1 MSNLH
6 ITDELF
12 AFLRELK
19 GSNNREWFEA
29 NRRRYE
35 SRVREPLLQFIR
47 EFDFRLRDIS
57 PFFLADPR
65 RVGGSLFRIHRD
77 VRFSPDKRPYKT
89 HSGIQFRHR
98 GGQNVHS
105 PGFYLHLEPDHCFIG
120 LGLWRPDSRS
130 LLAVRRAIVQDTA
143 RWRSIVGDESFR
155 DHFRF
160 GGECLTRAPRGFDPR
175 HPCIDDLRRKDFVVF
190 RGLSEAETRSARFI
204 DGFADSCRIG
214 APFTRFLTEAVGLP
228 W

>member
-6 ITDELF
+6 ITEELF

-57 PFFLADPR
+57 PSFLADPR

-77 VRFSPDKRPYKT
+77 VRFSSDKRPYKT

-98 GGQNVHS
+98 LGKGVHS
-105 PGFYLHLEPDHCFIG
+105 PGFYLHLEPDNCFIG
-120 LGLWRPDSRS
+120 LGIWRPDSRT
-130 LLAVRRAIVQDTA
+130 LLAVRKKIVQGA
-143 RWRSIVGDESFR
+143 SRWRKIVEDDAFR
-155 DHFRF
+155 GHFRF
-160 GGECLTRAPRGFDPR
+160 GGESLKRAPKGFEPA
-175 HPCIDDLRRKDFVVF
+175 HPLIDDLRRTDFVVF
-190 RGLSEAETRSARFI
+190 RGLSEGETRSCGFI
-204 DGFADSCRIG
+204 DSFASSCRIG
-214 APFTRFLTEAVGLP
+214 APFMRFLTEAIGLP